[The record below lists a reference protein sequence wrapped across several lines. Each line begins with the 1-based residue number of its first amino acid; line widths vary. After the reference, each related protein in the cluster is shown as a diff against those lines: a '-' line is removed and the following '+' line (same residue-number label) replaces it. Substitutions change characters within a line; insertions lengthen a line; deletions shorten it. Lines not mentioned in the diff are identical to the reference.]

1 MMPNGSRHVTCARTI
16 ASRKS
21 AAVNSS
27 QCTESLL
34 CGGDCD
40 HRIEAQNRFKATRN
54 DLDTGPPRARR
65 GNGSVKSN
73 TWRAFLQD
81 EAVELS
87 LGARAGSRACV
98 PTQWRR
104 ALSR

>member
-1 MMPNGSRHVTCARTI
+1 MMPNGSRHVPCARPM

-21 AAVNSS
+21 AAVSSS

-40 HRIEAQNRFKATRN
+40 HRTEAQNRFKATRN
-54 DLDTGPPRARR
+54 DLDTGLREQDVK
-65 GNGSVKSN
+65 GSVKSN
-73 TWRAFLQD
+73 AWRAFLQD

-87 LGARAGSRACV
+87 LGARRLTSMCAHAM
-98 PTQWRR
+98 
-104 ALSR
+104 A